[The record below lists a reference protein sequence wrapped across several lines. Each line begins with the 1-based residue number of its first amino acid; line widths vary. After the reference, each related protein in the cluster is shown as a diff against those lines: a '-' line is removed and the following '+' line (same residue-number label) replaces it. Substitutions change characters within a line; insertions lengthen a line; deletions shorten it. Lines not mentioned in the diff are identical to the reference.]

1 MFNNCHGGI
10 TIMKHNVI
18 SAFDALRPGVSFQVE
33 EPYGY
38 ANISIL
44 NASHKVGVDT
54 SSLTIPTET
63 EINNKI
69 AELDDAEPMRLLRE
83 ERDKRLSETD
93 WTQNPDVPDATKT
106 KWQTYRQALRD
117 LPATSDPKLN
127 SGYHLDLT
135 SVTWPTKPS

>member
-1 MFNNCHGGI
+1 
-10 TIMKHNVI
+10 MKHNVI

-38 ANISIL
+38 ANISIMS
-44 NASHKVGVDT
+44 NAQRVGVDT

-69 AELDDAEPMRLLRE
+69 AELDLAEPMKLLRE
-83 ERDKRLSETD
+83 ERDVRLAVTD

-106 KWQTYRQALRD
+106 KWQAYRQALRD
-117 LPATSDPKLN
+117 LPATADPKLN
-127 SGYHLDLT
+127 SANNLDLT
-135 SVTWPTKPS
+135 SVSWPTKPS

>member
-1 MFNNCHGGI
+1 
-10 TIMKHNVI
+10 MKHNVI

-38 ANISIL
+38 ENISIM
-44 NASHKVGVDT
+44 NNGQRVGIDT
-54 SSLTIPTET
+54 SLLTIPTET

-69 AELDDAEPMRLLRE
+69 AELDAAEPMKLLRE
-83 ERDKRLSETD
+83 ERDKRLLETD

-106 KWQTYRQALRD
+106 KWQAYRQALRD
-117 LPATSDPKLN
+117 LPATADPKLTSN
-127 SGYHLDLT
+127 YNLDLT

>member
-1 MFNNCHGGI
+1 
-10 TIMKHNVI
+10 MKHNVI
-18 SAFDALRPGVSFQVE
+18 SAFDALRPGVSYQVE

-38 ANISIL
+38 ENISIMS
-44 NASHKVGVDT
+44 NAQRVGVDT

-69 AELDDAEPMRLLRE
+69 AELDLAEPMKLLRE
-83 ERDKRLSETD
+83 ERDTRLAVTD

-117 LPATSDPKLN
+117 LPATADPKLN
-127 SGYHLDLT
+127 SVYNLDLT
-135 SVTWPTKPS
+135 SVTWPTTPS

>member
-1 MFNNCHGGI
+1 
-10 TIMKHNVI
+10 MKHNVI

-38 ANISIL
+38 ENISIMN
-44 NASHKVGVDT
+44 NAQRVGIDT
-54 SSLTIPTET
+54 SLLTIPTET

-69 AELDDAEPMRLLRE
+69 AELDAAEPMKLLRE
-83 ERDKRLSETD
+83 ERDKRLLETD

-106 KWQTYRQALRD
+106 KWQAYRQALRD
-117 LPATSDPKLN
+117 LPATAAPKLTSN
-127 SGYHLDLT
+127 YNLDLT

>member
-1 MFNNCHGGI
+1 
-10 TIMKHNVI
+10 MKHDVI
-18 SAFDALRPGVSFQVE
+18 SAFDALRPNVSYQVE

-38 ANISIL
+38 ANISIMS
-44 NASHKVGVDT
+44 NAQRVGVDI

-69 AELDDAEPMRLLRE
+69 AELDLAEPMRLLRE
-83 ERDKRLSETD
+83 ERDKRLLETD

-106 KWQTYRQALRD
+106 KWQTYRQLLRD

-127 SGYHLDLT
+127 SVYNLDLT
-135 SVTWPTKPS
+135 SITWPTKPS

>member
-1 MFNNCHGGI
+1 
-10 TIMKHNVI
+10 MKHNVI

-33 EPYGY
+33 EPYEY

-44 NASHKVGVDT
+44 NAPHKVGVDT

-69 AELDDAEPMRLLRE
+69 AELDAAEPMRLLRE

>member
-1 MFNNCHGGI
+1 
-10 TIMKHNVI
+10 MKHNVM
-18 SAFDALRPGVSFQVE
+18 SAFESLRPGVSFQVE

-44 NASHKVGVDT
+44 DAPHKVGVDT
-54 SSLTIPTET
+54 SSLSIPTET

-69 AELDDAEPMRLLRE
+69 TELDAAEPMILLRE
-83 ERDKRLSETD
+83 ERDKRLLESD

-106 KWQTYRQALRD
+106 KWQAYRQSLRD
-117 LPATSDPKLN
+117 LPSTSDPKLN

>member
-1 MFNNCHGGI
+1 
-10 TIMKHNVI
+10 MKYTVTR
-18 SAFDALRPGVSFQVE
+18 AFQELRPGVSFQVE

-38 ANISIL
+38 ADLSIL
-44 NASHKVGVDT
+44 DAPHKVGVDT

-69 AELDDAEPMRLLRE
+69 AELDAAEPMRLLRE
-83 ERDKRLSETD
+83 ERDARLLETD

-106 KWQTYRQALRD
+106 KWQAYRQALRD
-117 LPATSDPKLN
+117 LPATSNPKLTV
-127 SGYHLDLT
+127 SYHLDLT

>member
-1 MFNNCHGGI
+1 
-10 TIMKHNVI
+10 MKHNVM
-18 SAFDALRPGVSFQVE
+18 SAFESLRHGVSFQVE

-38 ANISIL
+38 ANITIL
-44 NASHKVGVDT
+44 DVAHKVGVDT
-54 SSLTIPTET
+54 SSLSIPTET

-69 AELDDAEPMRLLRE
+69 TELDAAEPMKLLRE
-83 ERDKRLSETD
+83 ERDVRLLSTD

-106 KWQTYRQALRD
+106 KWQTYRQSLRD
-117 LPATSDPKLN
+117 LPSTSDPKLN

>member
-1 MFNNCHGGI
+1 
-10 TIMKHNVI
+10 MKYTVTR
-18 SAFDALRPGVSFQVE
+18 AFQELRPGVSFQVE

-38 ANISIL
+38 ANIKIL
-44 NASHKVGVDT
+44 DVTHKVGVDT

-83 ERDKRLSETD
+83 ERDARLLETD
-93 WTQNPDVPDATKT
+93 WTQNPDVPDSTKT
-106 KWQTYRQALRD
+106 KWQTYRQSLRD

-127 SGYHLDLT
+127 SGYHLDMT

>member
-1 MFNNCHGGI
+1 
-10 TIMKHNVI
+10 MKHNVI

-38 ANISIL
+38 ANISIMS
-44 NASHKVGVDT
+44 NAQRVGVDT

-69 AELDDAEPMRLLRE
+69 AELDLAEPMKLLRE
-83 ERDKRLSETD
+83 ERDVRLAVTD

-106 KWQTYRQALRD
+106 KWQAYRQALRD
-117 LPATSDPKLN
+117 LPATADPKLN
-127 SGYHLDLT
+127 SAYNLDLT
-135 SVTWPTKPS
+135 SVSWPTKPS